1 LYVIPYRLAHSD
13 NFMPS
18 VYQTMIVYERV

>member
-1 LYVIPYRLAHSD
+1 VIPCRLAHSD